1 MKTRSTRLA
10 AGLAGLAL
18 LASACSYTREDAVN
32 DLVDEGLPQDT
43 AECVMDE
50 MEGAGYEASELTG
63 DLSVDENAAMED
75 AMFTCAS
82 GDDLGSVLANQDPE
96 ELRASFIEG
105 MTQSGLTEEQ
115 ANCVVDSLEADG
127 LSIIDLT
134 QAGFDNDLD
143 AIESELGTAMVA
155 CM

>member
-50 MEGAGYEASELTG
+50 MEGAGYE
-63 DLSVDENAAMED
+63 VV
-75 AMFTCAS
+75 
-82 GDDLGSVLANQDPE
+82 DLGVNVTPE
-96 ELRASFIEG
+96 EVLERAGE
-105 MTQSGLTEEQ
+105 L
-115 ANCVVDSLEADG
+115 NPNVVG
-127 LSIIDLT
+127 LSALLIEYQWLT
-134 QAGFDNDLD
+134 WLVRV
-143 AIESELGTAMVA
+143 LGGSYLIYLGIRLLLTKP
-155 CM
+155 